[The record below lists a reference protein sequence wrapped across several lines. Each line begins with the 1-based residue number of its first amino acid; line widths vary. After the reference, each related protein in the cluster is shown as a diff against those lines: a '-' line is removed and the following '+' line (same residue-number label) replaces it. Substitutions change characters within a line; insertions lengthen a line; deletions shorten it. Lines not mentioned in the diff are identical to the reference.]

1 MVLGDARPPGSPR
14 RAQPGGRSSLDD
26 ELRAAELDDLRSP
39 ASIEAGE
46 PQSPRSACGK
56 SDSVSSVGP
65 QTDEAPPGAAE
76 HHGTAWTTVVF
87 RLGRAHAG
95 ALTVLLVVAVVLT
108 GSRLTAA
115 RGHELDTVSATPV
128 LTPAASVSSPT
139 PSPVPLRVHVMGA
152 VVAPGVVS
160 VPAGSRVA
168 DAIAAAGGLA
178 RDADCAELNL
188 AAELPDGA
196 QIVIGT
202 TADPRGE
209 MRTGQADSTGGSGS
223 GTAGSG
229 AGGSGGAATGG
240 GTSSSTVNLN
250 TATAAQLETLP
261 GVGPVMAQRI
271 IDWRTANGGFTRVEE
286 LQEVDGIGAKTYASL
301 APLVHV

>member
-1 MVLGDARPPGSPR
+1 VVLGDARPPGSPR

-56 SDSVSSVGP
+56 SDS
-65 QTDEAPPGAAE
+65 AAAE

-223 GTAGSG
+223 GTGGSG

-286 LQEVDGIGAKTYASL
+286 LQEVDGIGAKTYAKL